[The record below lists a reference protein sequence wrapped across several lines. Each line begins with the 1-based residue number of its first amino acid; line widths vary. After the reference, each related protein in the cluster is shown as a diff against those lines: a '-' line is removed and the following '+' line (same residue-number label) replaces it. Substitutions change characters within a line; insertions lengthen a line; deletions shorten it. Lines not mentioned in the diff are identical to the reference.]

1 MKLAVNWMVFCL
13 IVALL
18 YCCYLRAPL
27 WKSPET
33 YICEGPGW
41 MIRTTESEL
50 KRPALLVIGTL
61 TDGRRVA
68 LPKAHIRE
76 CKVVAE

>member
-1 MKLAVNWMVFCL
+1 MKLDRLTIYWFAFCVFVGFVYFL
-13 IVALL
+13 TARGTDLM
-18 YCCYLRAPL
+18 Y
-27 WKSPET
+27 T
-33 YICEGPGW
+33 CEGPGW